1 MTGVQTCALPISGEI
16 EWPAP
21 PAAAGANTR
30 AWKRLYLVTS
40 VSDARGIKAIESSTS
55 PSLLAAADDRQLA
68 QFAIREDLGDY
79 ASHKRGARLPFAYKM
94 VLVGTSSLQIAPI
107 GDLTEIRMA
116 SNWPHPSFSESW
128 TPDERRIGPD
138 GFEAAWKVTS
148 LATGGEAAWLQLVAT
163 EKIASARAAGVSL
176 FDPLNIYSLSYR
188 ATEYAFL
195 FVLFTVGALG
205 LAEAVAGVRLHAVQY
220 MLTGL
225 AVAVFFLLLIALS
238 EHVPFAQAYASAAAA
253 CIALLTYYLRYPL
266 GTALRTAAFFALF
279 VSLYGSLYGL
289 LQSEDNALLLGSL
302 MVFALLAIGMIATR
316 KASWAATVPKPA

>member
-1 MTGVQTCALPISGEI
+1 MKSIVLARILTVALIALAILFPIGLIKGKVSERQARAERVVQQFAAETARSQVLAGPFLAATCEETIVEERQVMRSGKAETVTEPRVARCPPAFFVPKSLRAIAALPVESRHRGIYPIRLYRGDIQLSGEI

-128 TPDERRIGPD
+128 TPDERRIGD
-138 GFEAAWKVTS
+138 
-148 LATGGEAAWLQLVAT
+148 
-163 EKIASARAAGVSL
+163 
-176 FDPLNIYSLSYR
+176 
-188 ATEYAFL
+188 
-195 FVLFTVGALG
+195 
-205 LAEAVAGVRLHAVQY
+205 
-220 MLTGL
+220 
-225 AVAVFFLLLIALS
+225 
-238 EHVPFAQAYASAAAA
+238 
-253 CIALLTYYLRYPL
+253 
-266 GTALRTAAFFALF
+266 
-279 VSLYGSLYGL
+279 
-289 LQSEDNALLLGSL
+289 
-302 MVFALLAIGMIATR
+302 R
-316 KASWAATVPKPA
+316 KSVV